1 MSRYLPLAAL
11 LGFALT
17 LGALASSR
25 STAQSAVHLPPPSAM
40 IGDVRRGRDGQ
51 LEVVPRRPSRRESL
65 GPMSGDRTLP
75 PAGTPWMAKDQP
87 MRTPQLQ
94 FDESSGD

>member
-1 MSRYLPLAAL
+1 MSRNVLLAVF

-25 STAQSAVHLPPPSAM
+25 SIAQSTVRLPPPSSM

-51 LEVVPRRPSRRESL
+51 LEVVPRRPSAREGL
-65 GPMSGDRTLP
+65 GPMRGDHALP
-75 PAGTPWMAKDQP
+75 PAGTPWLAKDQP
-87 MRTPQLQ
+87 ARTPQLQ

>member
-1 MSRYLPLAAL
+1 MSGNVRLVAF
-11 LGFALT
+11 LGFALA

-25 STAQSAVHLPPPSAM
+25 SVAQSAVRLPPPSTM

-51 LEVVPRRPSRRESL
+51 LEAVPRRPSAREGL
-65 GPMSGDRTLP
+65 GAMRGDRTLP
-75 PAGTPWMAKDQP
+75 PAGTPWVAKDQP